1 MSDIP
6 QPVIDVL
13 KEIGETA
20 KTSTWDCHGTR
31 VILHKA
37 LEKIAANKGI
47 TFDAPVHLV
56 TDPANKQVAIQV
68 TGRLIADFGSIEAW
82 SIGEV
87 SPANCKNAYPFAMAE
102 KRAKDRVILKLAGL
116 HGYVYSEDEA
126 EEFKDSKPSEN
137 DGLLE
142 YNAAVRENWDWVN
155 GAKEAIANQD
165 WYSLAGM
172 WGDIDHETMATL
184 FRAPTKGGIFTT
196 EERAACKGND
206 AFNQARKELANGV

>member
-37 LEKIAANKGI
+37 LEKIAAKKGI
-47 TFDAPVHLV
+47 IFDPPVHLV

-68 TGRLIADFGSIEAW
+68 TGRLIADFGIMEAW

-126 EEFKDSKPSEN
+126 EDFKESPHAE
-137 DGLLE
+137 LLA
-142 YNAAVRENWDWVN
+142 YNEAVRKNIDFVFLVKQAVANEDWD
-155 GAKEAIANQD
+155 ELRAIIEETPND
-165 WYSLAGM
+165 VKLA
-172 WGDIDHETMATL
+172 L
-184 FRAPTKGGIFTT
+184 NRAPSKGGIFTT
-196 EERAACKGND
+196 HEVKCMKQSPKGD
-206 AFNQARKELANGV
+206 K

>member
-37 LEKIAANKGI
+37 LEKIAAKKGI
-47 TFDAPVHLV
+47 TFDPPVHLV

-68 TGRLIADFGSIEAW
+68 TGRLIADFGVMEAW

-126 EEFKDSKPSEN
+126 EDFKESPHAA
-137 DGLLE
+137 LLA
-142 YNAAVRENWDWVN
+142 YNEAVRDNIDFVLDVKTAVANEEWDQLR
-155 GAKEAIANQD
+155 AIIEETPND
-165 WYSLAGM
+165 VKLA
-172 WGDIDHETMATL
+172 L
-184 FRAPTKGGIFTT
+184 NLAPSKGGIFTT
-196 EERAACKGND
+196 HEVKCMKQNPQGEK
-206 AFNQARKELANGV
+206 

>member
-37 LEKIAANKGI
+37 LEKIAAKKGI
-47 TFDAPVHLV
+47 IFDPPVHLV

-68 TGRLIADFGSIEAW
+68 TGRLGDMEAW

-87 SPANCKNAYPFAMAE
+87 SPVNCKNTYPFAMAE

-126 EEFKDSKPSEN
+126 EDFKDAKPSE
-137 DGLLE
+137 DSELLE
-142 YNAAVRENWDWVN
+142 YNEAVREHWDWIN
-155 GAKEAIANQD
+155 GAKEAIANED

-172 WGDIDHETMATL
+172 WGDISHDTMAIL
-184 FRAPTKGGIFTT
+184 FRAPTKGGMFTT

-206 AFNQARKELANGV
+206 AFSQARKELVNGV